1 MLPTPVTEPAFLN
14 VLQSDL
20 LERRIQHGFELLES
34 NKAAWSPFDPQQE
47 KAEELVA
54 LLAKWVDA
62 GFRDVEVIEEALAR
76 FPRGS
81 RSSLPLLAYL
91 RLRIAEG
98 MAAMAR
104 EEREEALRHF
114 DFILSLQDEIHDEDL
129 IATAHFWTARC
140 HRKNGEYEEALR
152 HAATASSI
160 ADHLGHRPMSAV
172 MRIAES
178 WMHFQQ
184 GRMKQ
189 AALLLEEAESVLRDT
204 DDYVSLGNIQSAY
217 GRMARREARYE
228 QALRHFQ
235 NAIEQYRKRDPQHR
249 NLARSLVNMASVERM
264 LSLEVKEK
272 IDQEALQA
280 KGRGLI
286 ASYRQR
292 FEQLRRDAFFNH
304 TAASEIYTVHSEHHG
319 SGAVKVNCGYLHLDG
334 GDLDLAA
341 ADADEAF
348 ELGRGK
354 RDNILM
360 ARARLLQCVIENAK
374 VEEGIETS
382 DPSEHARSALEYV
395 RDAVEFA
402 RHTENTR
409 LLARCHIWSGLTLLS
424 EFFSDAAGAR
434 AAADRAAA
442 LINAD
447 PKDPLWR
454 ELDGLRSRLTPG
466 AGVNAALEAWSQG
479 MTGDKTFQQI
489 TEEFAEVV
497 IPKVWEQEDHKV
509 ARVAKRLSISPKKVR
524 RILSRAGL
532 VRH

>member
-1 MLPTPVTEPAFLN
+1 MLPTPASQPAFLE
-14 VLQSDL
+14 VLQADL
-20 LERRIQHGFELLES
+20 LERRIQHGFELLDA
-34 NKAAWSPFDPQQE
+34 NRAAWSPFDARQE
-47 KAEELVA
+47 KSDEVLA

-62 GFRDVEVIEEALAR
+62 GFSDVGVVDGALR
-76 FPRGS
+76 EFPGGS
-81 RSSLPLLAYL
+81 RDSLALHAYL
-91 RLRIAEG
+91 RLRLAEG
-98 MAAMAR
+98 MAAMAH
-104 EEREEALRHF
+104 EEREDALRHF
-114 DFILSLQDEIHDEDL
+114 AFILALENETHDEDL
-129 IATAHFWTARC
+129 VATAHFWTARC

-152 HAATASSI
+152 HAVTASGI
-160 ADHLGHRPMSAV
+160 ADRLGHRPMSAV

-189 AALLLEEAESVLRDT
+189 AGLLLEEAESVLRDT

-228 QALRHFQ
+228 QALRCFQ
-235 NAIEQYRKRDPQHR
+235 NAIEQYRKRDVRHR
-249 NLARSLVNMASVERM
+249 NLARALVNMASVERM

-272 IDQEALQA
+272 IDHEASEA
-280 KGRGLI
+280 KGRGVI
-286 ASYRQR
+286 AAYRQR
-292 FEQLRRDAFFNH
+292 FEQLRGDAFAH
-304 TAASEIYTVHSEHHG
+304 LLEAGEIYSLYSEHHG
-319 SGAVKVNCGYLHLDG
+319 AGAVKVNCGYLHLDG

-341 ADADEAF
+341 AEADEAF

-360 ARARLLQCVIENAK
+360 GRARLLQCVIENAK

-382 DPSEHARSALEYV
+382 DPSEHSRAALEYA

-424 EFFSDAAGAR
+424 EFFSDATGAR
-434 AAADRAAA
+434 AAADRATA
-442 LINAD
+442 LISAD

-454 ELDGLRSRLTPG
+454 ELDDLRSRLTPG
-466 AGVNAALEAWSQG
+466 AGVHAALEAWSQG

-497 IPKVWEQEDHKV
+497 IPKVWEQEDRKV
-509 ARVAKRLSISPKKVR
+509 ARVARRLSISPKKVR
-524 RILSRAGL
+524 RILTRAGL